1 MRSEWMRYTVDEI
14 AADIPSSIAIGPF
27 GSRMKSD
34 SYVSEGVPVVRGNNI
49 VDGQHPEGEFVYVTE
64 EKALE
69 LKSSMVVGGDL
80 VFPHRGAIGKVSL
93 IPQDA
98 TMILS
103 SSLMKLTPNKD
114 KCSSSF
120 LFYFFRSKRGAYELL
135 KNASTVGTPGIGQPL
150 TSLKQIEIDLPPI
163 KEQKAIAHILGTLDE
178 KIKLNQKMNQSLEEI
193 AKAIFRSW
201 FMDFDPVRA
210 KVEGRPTGL
219 PPEISDLFPDELI
232 DSEIGEI
239 PKGWEVTPLQECV
252 IEIESGR
259 RPKGGIDKSL
269 QQGIPS
275 VGAESIAPAGEFDFS
290 KVKYVSAE
298 FAEKMKKGR
307 VQNFDVALY
316 KDGGKPGQFIPR
328 VGIYG
333 DGFPFDHFYVN
344 EHVFLLRSE
353 QLGQPFLYRLVSSP
367 ALLYQLIAKG
377 SAKAAQPGLNQTEV
391 VESTFVCPNEDAITV
406 FNSKTRPLLERQF
419 LLGKE
424 NEILSDLR
432 DTLLPKLISGE
443 LRIPDTEK
451 FLEEA
456 GI

>member
-1 MRSEWMRYTVDEI
+1 MRLVPVDTYLTFGNGKKRPAEE
-14 AADIPSSIAIGPF
+14 GHGTFKVF
-27 GSRMKSD
+27 GSNGIIGQCDEFNSPAGTIVIGRVGTYCGSLHY
-34 SYVSEGVPVVRGNNI
+34 SSEQCWVTDNAIRGTAK
-49 VDGQHPEGEFVYVTE
+49 P
-64 EKALE
+64 
-69 LKSSMVVGGDL
+69 
-80 VFPHRGAIGKVSL
+80 
-93 IPQDA
+93 
-98 TMILS
+98 
-103 SSLMKLTPNKD
+103 
-114 KCSSSF
+114 
-120 LFYFFRSKRGAYELL
+120 GAYARYCYYLL
-135 KNASTVGTPGIGQPL
+135 LTKNLHALRGGSGQPL
-150 TSLKQIEIDLPPI
+150 INQTSI
-163 KEQKAIAHILGTLDE
+163 KSLEVPERNLADQKAIAHILGTLDD
-178 KIKLNQKMNQSLEEI
+178 KIELNQKMNQTLEEI
-193 AKAIFRSW
+193 AKAIFKSW
-201 FMDFDPVRA
+201 FVDFDPVRA
-210 KVEGRPTGL
+210 KAEGRPTGL
-219 PPEISDLFPDELI
+219 PLEISDLFPDELV

-239 PKGWEVTPLQECV
+239 PMGWDVTPLQECA

-269 QQGIPS
+269 QHGIPS

-290 KVKYVSAE
+290 KVKYVTAE
-298 FAEKMKKGR
+298 FAAKMKKGR

-353 QLGQPFLYRLVSSP
+353 QLGQPFLYRVISSP
-367 ALLYQLIAKG
+367 AFLDQLIAKG

-391 VESTFVCPNEDAITV
+391 VESTFVCPDEDAITV
-406 FNSKTRPLLERQF
+406 FNNKTRPLLERQF

-424 NEILSDLR
+424 NEILSELR

-443 LRIPDTEK
+443 LRIPDAEK